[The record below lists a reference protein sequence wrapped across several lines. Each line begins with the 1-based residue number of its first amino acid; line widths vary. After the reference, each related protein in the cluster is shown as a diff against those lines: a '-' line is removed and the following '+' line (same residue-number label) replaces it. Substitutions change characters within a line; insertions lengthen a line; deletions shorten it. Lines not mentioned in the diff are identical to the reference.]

1 MKRAGQWI
9 MLIPA
14 SIVLIL
20 MSCEGFFAYSTHES
34 FGVYRA
40 FLALGPAFLTLIVL
54 LIPGAA
60 LWLAGWIV
68 EGFAKD
74 TP

>member
-1 MKRAGQWI
+1 
-9 MLIPA
+9 
-14 SIVLIL
+14 